1 MLLINDCII
10 IFGLHIIG
18 QPPTWNSEYQ
28 AKLYGS
34 FPYVKIPYFEDNM
47 EDYDNGK
54 VYNGLNGLSLINF
67 KISSGSGSED
77 KEYKPLEW
85 DQNKI

>member
-1 MLLINDCII
+1 
-10 IFGLHIIG
+10 
-18 QPPTWNSEYQ
+18 
-28 AKLYGS
+28 
-34 FPYVKIPYFEDNM
+34 M

-67 KISSGSGSED
+67 EISSGSGRED

>member
-1 MLLINDCII
+1 
-10 IFGLHIIG
+10 
-18 QPPTWNSEYQ
+18 
-28 AKLYGS
+28 
-34 FPYVKIPYFEDNM
+34 M